1 MATKLNNTDYIN
13 ILNFYNIT
21 IPKSKKQIKQKAENI
36 MAEKLCKCIKK
47 IDTKAEAK
55 SIGICTRTIFNSKG
69 YTRGL
74 FQCKNKR
81 TVKFRKTKKCPLE
94 KELNTRTKRCV
105 NKCKPGFVRNKLF
118 KCKKPIENN

>member
-1 MATKLNNTDYIN
+1 MSTKLTNKDYIN
-13 ILNFYNIT
+13 ILNFYNIS
-21 IPKSKKQIKQKAENI
+21 IPKSKRLLKQKSEKI

-47 IDTKAEAK
+47 VDVNNEAK

-69 YTRGL
+69 YTRGT
-74 FQCKNKR
+74 FQCKKNR

-105 NKCKPGFVRNKLF
+105 NKCKQGFVRNKLF